1 MPRSMNF
8 ITKVAGALM
17 LVVVT
22 ALSGCGGEKTAPP
35 PSAPTV
41 SFVTVKTS
49 RVPMTTELS
58 GRTVP
63 FRVAE
68 IRPRVNGLILKR
80 LFEEGS
86 TVEEGQVLYRIDPA
100 PYQAALNSAEAG
112 LAQAKANLS
121 SIKLRKQRMEDL
133 LPTHAVSQQ
142 DYDDASAGLQQ
153 AEAAVASA
161 KAQLSMARINLD
173 YTDVTAPISGRI
185 GRSSVTEGA
194 VVTAYQ
200 PMALATVQQLD
211 PIYVDMP
218 QSTNDL
224 MRLKRNL
231 SNGSLHPEKSGQDV
245 VQLIEEDGTG
255 YPLPGTLQFRD
266 VTVDPSTGSVT
277 LRALF
282 ENPKTMLLP
291 DMFVRC
297 VVTEGM
303 IPDAILV
310 PQQAVARDPKGNP
323 YVWVIDAQDKA
334 QIQALEL

>member
-17 LVVVT
+17 LVVAI

-35 PSAPTV
+35 PSAPIV
-41 SFVTVKTS
+41 SFVTVETS

-133 LPTHAVSQQ
+133 
-142 DYDDASAGLQQ
+142 SADPCG
-153 AEAAVASA
+153 ESA
-161 KAQLSMARINLD
+161 
-173 YTDVTAPISGRI
+173 
-185 GRSSVTEGA
+185 
-194 VVTAYQ
+194 
-200 PMALATVQQLD
+200 
-211 PIYVDMP
+211 
-218 QSTNDL
+218 
-224 MRLKRNL
+224 RL
-231 SNGSLHPEKSGQDV
+231 
-245 VQLIEEDGTG
+245 
-255 YPLPGTLQFRD
+255 
-266 VTVDPSTGSVT
+266 
-277 LRALF
+277 
-282 ENPKTMLLP
+282 
-291 DMFVRC
+291 
-297 VVTEGM
+297 
-303 IPDAILV
+303 
-310 PQQAVARDPKGNP
+310 
-323 YVWVIDAQDKA
+323 
-334 QIQALEL
+334 